1 MKNKQINN
9 NQLSSKKL
17 MGLTICYGHFNVIH
31 PGHIRYFEN
40 AKKYGKEIIVAI
52 PYKENTRGR
61 GSETL
66 YSPEERMEGVSQVEL
81 VDYVVLLDG
90 INLADLVEKLKP
102 SNLVLGKEFEL
113 ERRNEAAKAIESVL
127 ENGGMVRFDAGRVH
141 YASSN
146 FLSKQ
151 PENILAER
159 FDAYKKAC
167 ERNGINFDKLVEDV
181 DKFQSK
187 SLLVIGDLIL
197 DQYIA
202 CDALGMSSEAPIV
215 VLKEIG
221 SKDFLGGAGIV
232 AAHIA
237 SLGANAKLISMIG
250 RDESARV
257 LKKAL
262 NSYNIC
268 HELIEDPGR
277 PTTYKARY
285 MVDTQK
291 LYRVSRLEDQPADS
305 LIEMQII
312 EKINAL
318 SPFVS
323 GILVSD
329 FQYGVITDKVLKAI
343 YANASKYNLML
354 YGDLQC
360 SSQVGSILKF
370 KNFDLLCPTERE
382 ARIALDSHGTGVEEV
397 AHKLIELTNTKYL
410 IFKMGSEGFI
420 AYEKKADG
428 GILREH
434 FPALNAN
441 PLDVTGAG
449 DSLLSCMSSALVYGL
464 PFMHAAAVS
473 ACMAAIS
480 VQSIGNTPIRKKDL
494 QDFIS
499 NCMKS

>member
-1 MKNKQINN
+1 MKNKQINK

-52 PYKENTRGR
+52 QDKDNLKG
-61 GSETL
+61 GSEIL
-66 YSPEERMEGVSQVEL
+66 YSSEERLKGVSQVQL
-81 VDYVVLLDG
+81 VDYVVLLEDF
-90 INLADLVEKLKP
+90 NLSELIEKLKP
-102 SNLVLGKEFEL
+102 SNFVLGKEFEV
-113 ERRNEAAKAIESVL
+113 ERRAEVATAIEIVL
-127 ENGGMVRFDAGRVH
+127 GCGGAVRFDAGRVH
-141 YASSN
+141 YASTN

-151 PENILAER
+151 PEDILLER
-159 FDAYKKAC
+159 FDVYKKAC
-167 ERNGINFDKLVEDV
+167 ERNGIDLSKLSDDI

-187 SLLVIGDLIL
+187 DLLVIGDLIL
-197 DQYIA
+197 DRYIA

-215 VLKEIG
+215 VLREMS

-237 SLGANAKLISMIG
+237 SLGANVKLISMVG
-250 RDESARV
+250 RDESAAI
-257 LKKAL
+257 LKKSL
-262 NSYNIC
+262 NSHAISC
-268 HELIEDPGR
+268 ELIEDPGR
-277 PTTYKARY
+277 PTTFKARY
-285 MVDTQK
+285 MVEAQK
-291 LYRVSRLEDQPADS
+291 LYRVSRLEEQPADNF
-305 LIEMQII
+305 IELEII
-312 EKINAL
+312 EKINEL
-318 SPFVS
+318 SPYIS

-329 FQYGVITDKVLKAI
+329 FQYGVITENVLAAI

-420 AYEKKADG
+420 AYEKKDDG
-428 GILREH
+428 NIIREH

-449 DSLLSCMSSALVYGL
+449 DSLLACMSLGLAYGL
-464 PFMHAAAVS
+464 PFMHSAAMS

-480 VQSIGNTPIRKKDL
+480 VQSMGNTPIHKEQLKNFL
-494 QDFIS
+494 GGVLNS
-499 NCMKS
+499 